1 MPKMRFLLPLLAVML
16 LLPSAAFAAHG
27 HPTFP
32 KDLELYWVIP
42 FVCMLLSIAIGPLA
56 VPHFWHHH
64 FGKVALLLGAR
75 FFGSCNI
82 HTRFRPCELLC
93 R

>member
-32 KDLELYWVIP
+32 KDLELYWVRDTMV
-42 FVCMLLSIAIGPLA
+42 FLMLL
-56 VPHFWHHH
+56 
-64 FGKVALLLGAR
+64 K
-75 FFGSCNI
+75 
-82 HTRFRPCELLC
+82 
-93 R
+93 